1 MANRSRKTQDLF
13 ARQKNTWRGFE
24 KATQD
29 LFILNLR
36 QTITQRLE
44 KQHSV
49 RQERREGFTDDN
61 DAVYAELQRQLA
73 RPTQGQT
80 SRPRRTPFDLRV
92 QDPVARNS
100 QDLSQETDTSIDFWE
115 SRFLD
120 SDPASEHQQGVEPEG
135 ESGETHDPDPPSRLS
150 LSLEESQ
157 ASEAAPG
164 ENMQSERDTEGRQD
178 DPDATGSNYGGCYW
192 GVY

>member
-1 MANRSRKTQDLF
+1 M
-13 ARQKNTWRGFE
+13 
-24 KATQD
+24 
-29 LFILNLR
+29 NLR

-44 KQHSV
+44 KQNSV

-61 DAVYAELQRQLA
+61 EAVYAELQRQLA

-80 SRPRRTPFDLRV
+80 SRPRRKPFDLRV

-120 SDPASEHQQGVEPEG
+120 LDPASEHQQGVELKERAGRPMILIHQVAYPSPWRNLRPARGLLERICKANETQRAGRTIQMLRGAIRGGAIEG
-135 ESGETHDPDPPSRLS
+135 FTD
-150 LSLEESQ
+150 
-157 ASEAAPG
+157 
-164 ENMQSERDTEGRQD
+164 M
-178 DPDATGSNYGGCYW
+178 
-192 GVY
+192 

>member
-1 MANRSRKTQDLF
+1 MEVRASESWCFYQGRRWLTDHEKTQDLF

-36 QTITQRLE
+36 QTITQRHE

-49 RQERREGFTDDN
+49 WEERREGFTDDK
-61 DAVYAELQRQLA
+61 DAVHAELQRQLA

-80 SRPRRTPFDLRV
+80 SRRTLCDLRV
-92 QDPVARNS
+92 QDLVGQNS
-100 QDLSQETDTSIDFWE
+100 QDLAQETDTSMDFWE

-120 SDPASEHQQGVEPEG
+120 SDPASVHQQGVDPEG

-164 ENMQSERDTEGRQD
+164 ENMHSERDT
-178 DPDATGSNYGGCYW
+178 
-192 GVY
+192 

>member
-1 MANRSRKTQDLF
+1 MNI
-13 ARQKNTWRGFE
+13 G
-24 KATQD
+24 
-29 LFILNLR
+29 
-36 QTITQRLE
+36 QTITQRIE

-49 RQERREGFTDDN
+49 RQERRGSFTDDN

-73 RPTQGQT
+73 RPTEGQT
-80 SRPRRTPFDLRV
+80 SRARRTPFDLRV
-92 QDPVARNS
+92 QDPVPQNS
-100 QDLSQETDTSIDFWE
+100 QDLSQETDASIDFWE

-135 ESGETHDPDPPSRLS
+135 ESGETHDTDPPSRLS

-164 ENMQSERDTEGRQD
+164 ENTPSERDTEGQLD
-178 DPDATGSNYGGCYW
+178 DPDTTGSN
-192 GVY
+192 

>member
-1 MANRSRKTQDLF
+1 MANGSRKMQDLF
-13 ARQKNTWRGFE
+13 ARQKNTWQGFE

-61 DAVYAELQRQLA
+61 EAVYAELQRQLA

-80 SRPRRTPFDLRV
+80 SRPRRTPFDLHV
-92 QDPVARNS
+92 QDPVAQNS
-100 QDLSQETDTSIDFWE
+100 QDLSPETETSIDFWE
-115 SRFLD
+115 SRVLD
-120 SDPASEHQQGVEPEG
+120 SDPASEHLQGVGPEG
-135 ESGETHDPDPPSRLS
+135 ESGETHDPDPPSRLY

-157 ASEAAPG
+157 ASQAAPG
-164 ENMQSERDTEGRQD
+164 ENMQSERDTEGRQG
-178 DPDATGSNYGGCYW
+178 DPDATGSN
-192 GVY
+192 

>member
-1 MANRSRKTQDLF
+1 MANRTRKTQYLL

-24 KATQD
+24 KAAQD
-29 LFILNLR
+29 LFVLNLR

-49 RQERREGFTDDN
+49 RQERREGFTNDN
-61 DAVYAELQRQLA
+61 DAVYAELQSQLA

-115 SRFLD
+115 TRFLD
-120 SDPASEHQQGVEPEG
+120 SDPASEHQQGLEPEG
-135 ESGETHDPDPPSRLS
+135 ESGETHDRDPPSR
-150 LSLEESQ
+150 
-157 ASEAAPG
+157 
-164 ENMQSERDTEGRQD
+164 
-178 DPDATGSNYGGCYW
+178 
-192 GVY
+192 

>member
-1 MANRSRKTQDLF
+1 MAKGSRKTQDLF
-13 ARQKNTWRGFE
+13 ARQKNTWQRFE
-24 KATQD
+24 KVMQD

-44 KQHSV
+44 QQHSL
-49 RQERREGFTDDN
+49 RQERCEGFTDDH
-61 DAVYAELQRQLA
+61 DAVYAELGRQLA

-100 QDLSQETDTSIDFWE
+100 QDLSQETNMSIVFWE

-120 SDPASEHQQGVEPEG
+120 SDPASEHQQGVEPEQ

-164 ENMQSERDTEGRQD
+164 
-178 DPDATGSNYGGCYW
+178 
-192 GVY
+192 

>member
-1 MANRSRKTQDLF
+1 MANGSRKRQDLF

-29 LFILNLR
+29 LFILNLC

-49 RQERREGFTDDN
+49 WQERREGFTDDN

-80 SRPRRTPFDLRV
+80 SRRTPFDLRV
-92 QDPVARNS
+92 QDPGAQNS
-100 QDLSQETDTSIDFWE
+100 QGLSQETDTSIDFWE

-120 SDPASEHQQGVEPEG
+120 SDPASHHQMGVEPEG

-150 LSLEESQ
+150 LSLGESQ

-164 ENMQSERDTEGRQD
+164 EHMHSE
-178 DPDATGSNYGGCYW
+178 
-192 GVY
+192 

>member
-1 MANRSRKTQDLF
+1 MQDV
-13 ARQKNTWRGFE
+13 
-24 KATQD
+24 
-29 LFILNLR
+29 FILNLR
-36 QTITQRLE
+36 HTITPRLE
-44 KQHSV
+44 KQHSF
-49 RQERREGFTDDN
+49 RQERHEGFTDDN

-73 RPTQGQT
+73 RPTEGQT
-80 SRPRRTPFDLRV
+80 SRARRTPFDLRV
-92 QDPVARNS
+92 QDPVAQNS
-100 QDLSQETDTSIDFWE
+100 QDLSQETDASIDFWE

-164 ENMQSERDTEGRQD
+164 ENTPSERDTEGRLD
-178 DPDATGSNYGGCYW
+178 DPDATGSN
-192 GVY
+192 

>member
-1 MANRSRKTQDLF
+1 MANGSRKTQDLF

-29 LFILNLR
+29 LFVLNLR

-80 SRPRRTPFDLRV
+80 SRQTPFDLRV
-92 QDPVARNS
+92 QDPVAQNS
-100 QDLSQETDTSIDFWE
+100 QDLSQETDRSIDFWE

-120 SDPASEHQQGVEPEG
+120 SDPVSEHQQGVEPEG
-135 ESGETHDPDPPSRLS
+135 ESGETYDPDPPSRLS
-150 LSLEESQ
+150 LSLEESP

-164 ENMQSERDTEGRQD
+164 ENMHS
-178 DPDATGSNYGGCYW
+178 
-192 GVY
+192 

>member
-49 RQERREGFTDDN
+49 RQERCEGFTDDN
-61 DAVYAELQRQLA
+61 DAIYAELQRQLA
-73 RPTQGQT
+73 RQTEGQT
-80 SRPRRTPFDLRV
+80 SRARQTPCDLRV
-92 QDPVARNS
+92 QDLVAQNG
-100 QDLSQETDTSIDFWE
+100 QDLSQETDTSIHFWE
-115 SRFLD
+115 SRFLE
-120 SDPASEHQQGVEPEG
+120 SDPASEHQQGVQPEG

-150 LSLEESQ
+150 LSLEECQ
-157 ASEAAPG
+157 ASEAVSG
-164 ENMQSERDTEGRQD
+164 EDT
-178 DPDATGSNYGGCYW
+178 PS
-192 GVY
+192 

>member
-1 MANRSRKTQDLF
+1 MAKGSQKTQDLF
-13 ARQKNTWRGFE
+13 ATQENTWRAFE
-24 KATQD
+24 KVTQD

-36 QTITQRLE
+36 QTITQKLE

-49 RQERREGFTDDN
+49 RQERRESFTDDN
-61 DAVYAELQRQLA
+61 DAVYAELQPQLA

-80 SRPRRTPFDLRV
+80 SRRTPFDLRDE
-92 QDPVARNS
+92 DPVAQNS

-120 SDPASEHQQGVEPEG
+120 SDPASEHQPGVEPEG
-135 ESGETHDPDPPSRLS
+135 DSGETHDPDPPSHLS
-150 LSLEESQ
+150 LSLEGSQ

-164 ENMQSERDTEGRQD
+164 ENMPRERER
-178 DPDATGSNYGGCYW
+178 
-192 GVY
+192 

>member
-1 MANRSRKTQDLF
+1 MLFRS
-13 ARQKNTWRGFE
+13 KNTRRGFE

-29 LFILNLR
+29 LLILNLH

-44 KQHSV
+44 KQHTV

-61 DAVYAELQRQLA
+61 NAVYAELQRQLA
-73 RPTQGQT
+73 RLTQGQT
-80 SRPRRTPFDLRV
+80 SRRTPFDLRV
-92 QDPVARNS
+92 QDPVAQNS
-100 QDLSQETDTSIDFWE
+100 QDLSQETDTLIDFWE

-120 SDPASEHQQGVEPEG
+120 SDPASEHRQGVEPEG
-135 ESGETHDPDPPSRLS
+135 ESGELHDPDPPSRLS

-164 ENMQSERDTEGRQD
+164 ENMHSERDTQGRQD
-178 DPDATGSNYGGCYW
+178 DADATGRN
-192 GVY
+192 

>member
-1 MANRSRKTQDLF
+1 MANGSRKRQDLF

-49 RQERREGFTDDN
+49 RQERCEGFRDDN
-61 DAVYAELQRQLA
+61 DAIYAELQRQLA

-80 SRPRRTPFDLRV
+80 SQSRRTPFDLRV
-92 QDPVARNS
+92 QDTVARNS
-100 QDLSQETDTSIDFWE
+100 QDLSQKTDTSIDFWE
-115 SRFLD
+115 
-120 SDPASEHQQGVEPEG
+120 
-135 ESGETHDPDPPSRLS
+135 
-150 LSLEESQ
+150 
-157 ASEAAPG
+157 
-164 ENMQSERDTEGRQD
+164 
-178 DPDATGSNYGGCYW
+178 
-192 GVY
+192 

>member
-1 MANRSRKTQDLF
+1 MANRSRKKQDLF

-36 QTITQRLE
+36 QMITQRLE

-49 RQERREGFTDDN
+49 RQERREGFMDDN

-73 RPTQGQT
+73 RPTEGQT
-80 SRPRRTPFDLRV
+80 SRARRRAFDLRV
-92 QDPVARNS
+92 QDPVAQNR
-100 QDLSQETDTSIDFWE
+100 QDLSQETDASIDFWE

-120 SDPASEHQQGVEPEG
+120 SDPASEHQQGVEHER
-135 ESGETHDPDPPSRLS
+135 ESGETHDPDPANRLS
-150 LSLEESQ
+150 LSLEDSE

-164 ENMQSERDTEGRQD
+164 ENTPSE
-178 DPDATGSNYGGCYW
+178 
-192 GVY
+192 

>member
-1 MANRSRKTQDLF
+1 MANGSRKTPDLF
-13 ARQKNTWRGFE
+13 GRQKNTWRGFE

-36 QTITQRLE
+36 QTSIQRHE

-61 DAVYAELQRQLA
+61 EAVYAELQRQLA
-73 RPTQGQT
+73 WPTQGQT
-80 SRPRRTPFDLRV
+80 SRRTLFDLRV
-92 QDPVARNS
+92 QDLVAQNS
-100 QDLSQETDTSIDFWE
+100 QDLSQETDTSMNFCE

-120 SDPASEHQQGVEPEG
+120 SDPASEHQQGVDPEG

-157 ASEAAPG
+157 ASEGAPG
-164 ENMQSERDTEGRQD
+164 ENMHSERDT
-178 DPDATGSNYGGCYW
+178 
-192 GVY
+192 

>member
-1 MANRSRKTQDLF
+1 MANGSRKTQDHF

-36 QTITQRLE
+36 QTISHRLE
-44 KQHSV
+44 NQHSV
-49 RQERREGFTDDN
+49 QKERRQGFTDDN
-61 DAVYAELQRQLA
+61 DAVYVELQRQLS
-73 RPTQGQT
+73 RPTQGQP
-80 SRPRRTPFDLRV
+80 SGGTPFDLRV
-92 QDPVARNS
+92 QDPVAQNS
-100 QDLSQETDTSIDFWE
+100 QDLSQETDTSKDFWE

-157 ASEAAPG
+157 PREAAPG
-164 ENMQSERDTEGRQD
+164 ENMHSERDTEGRQD
-178 DPDATGSNYGGCYW
+178 DPEATGSN
-192 GVY
+192 

>member
-1 MANRSRKTQDLF
+1 M
-13 ARQKNTWRGFE
+13 
-24 KATQD
+24 
-29 LFILNLR
+29 NLR
-36 QTITQRLE
+36 QKITQRLE

-49 RQERREGFTDDN
+49 RRERGEGFTDDN

-73 RPTQGQT
+73 RPTEVQT

-92 QDPVARNS
+92 QDPVARNIP
-100 QDLSQETDTSIDFWE
+100 DLLQETDTSIDVWE

-150 LSLEESQ
+150 LSLQESQ

-164 ENMQSERDTEGRQD
+164 ENMQSERDTEGWQD
-178 DPDATGSNYGGCYW
+178 DPDAMGSN
-192 GVY
+192 